1 MNQAYQLGIQGEQI
15 AVEYLTLSG
24 VKILETNWRAGNN
37 EVDIIGTE
45 NNTLLIIEVKT
56 RTYDNIA
63 APYTAVNKTKQN
75 ILIRAANLYI
85 MRNNWQGETRF
96 DIISIVI
103 ENNKP
108 PRIEHI
114 KDAFYPRIK

>member
-1 MNQAYQLGIQGEQI
+1 MNQAYQLGIQGEQF
-15 AVEYLTLSG
+15 AVEYLTSNG
-24 VKILETNWRAGNN
+24 VKILETNWKAGNN
-37 EVDIIGTE
+37 EIDIIGTE
-45 NNTLLIIEVKT
+45 NNVLLIIEVKT
-56 RTYDNIA
+56 RSSDNFI
-63 APYTAVNKTKQN
+63 APYASVNKTKQS

-85 MRNNWQGETRF
+85 LKSNWKGETRF

-114 KDAFYPRIK
+114 KDAFYPRIM